1 MKKIISI
8 VSLGMVLLFGVQC
21 SSPKTVENGATTEA
35 TQEVSI
41 KEQVAK
47 GAFLVDVRTPEEF
60 ATGSVKG
67 AVNIPLDEVESRVN
81 EFKGKPYVILFCR
94 SGHRAGIA
102 KTTLENAGI
111 KNVTNG
117 INTETVNAE
126 LAK

>member
-8 VSLGMVLLFGVQC
+8 VSLGVVLFLGIQC
-21 SSPKTVENGATTEA
+21 SSPKTAETTSQTEA
-35 TQEVSI
+35 IHDVSI

-60 ATGSVKG
+60 AMGSVKG
-67 AVNIPLDEVESRVN
+67 AVNIPVDEVESRVN

-117 INTETVNAE
+117 INTKTVNAE

>member
-1 MKKIISI
+1 MKNIVRISLFV
-8 VSLGMVLLFGVQC
+8 VSLLSFAQC
-21 SSPKTVENGATTEA
+21 NSPKTAEEKTATEA

-60 ATGSVKG
+60 AMGSVKG
-67 AVNIPLDEVESRVN
+67 AVNIPVDEVESRVN